1 VLTFAVLF
9 ILTNLT
15 VDMTYSALNP
25 KVKQG

>member
-1 VLTFAVLF
+1 VLF
-9 ILTNLT
+9 ILTNLI